1 MTSAAMMIAVLNAT
15 VAGAG
20 ITFLALWLGT
30 EFVSALICGAAA
42 ALAFL
47 VLFFLYQRWRI
58 HELANAA
65 SG

>member
-1 MTSAAMMIAVLNAT
+1 LNAM

-20 ITFLALWLGT
+20 VTFLALWLRT
-30 EFVSALICGAAA
+30 AFVLALILGAAA

-58 HELANAA
+58 HELAGAA
-65 SG
+65 SA